1 MTIAVELAK
10 KFCVF
15 HQRDVGKS
23 AYIAEG
29 SSPAENA
36 VIAASHSQQDA
47 CVMSKTVCE
56 SINQA
61 WRQANSEITANDLW
75 IIHDAPDLIQTL
87 QWQFG
92 IDMNK
97 PKDLPARDTRAD
109 IHLPAT
115 PASALNEPIAKSSS
129 ESICAIGASPVHDHD
144 FGFWRSLA
152 QMLKKRPYQRRLVE
166 YGDNDRDLCPD
177 AFLRIACRKAITR
190 SCLC

>member
-1 MTIAVELAK
+1 VELAK

-23 AYIAEG
+23 ANVEEG

-36 VIAASHSQQDA
+36 VIAASDSQQNT
-47 CVMSKTVCE
+47 CVMSKAIRQ
-56 SINQA
+56 SIDQGSGEA
-61 WRQANSEITANDLW
+61 DPEVTANDNW

-92 IDMNK
+92 INMNK
-97 PKDLPARDTRAD
+97 PKDLPARGTRAD
-109 IHLPAT
+109 IHLPTT

-129 ESICAIGASPVHDHD
+129 ELKRAIGASPVHDNNL
-144 FGFWRSLA
+144 GFWRSLA
-152 QMLKKRPYQRRLVE
+152 EMLKKWSYQPRLVD
-166 YGDNDRDLCPD
+166 YRDNDRDLCQD
-177 AFLRIACRKAITR
+177 ALLKIGCRRAITR

>member
-1 MTIAVELAK
+1 VELAK

-23 AYIAEG
+23 ANVEEG

-36 VIAASHSQQDA
+36 VIAASHSQQNA
-47 CVMSKTVCE
+47 SVVSQAVCK
-56 SINQA
+56 SINQT

-97 PKDLPARDTRAD
+97 PKDLPARGTRAG
-109 IHLPAT
+109 IHLPSTTA
-115 PASALNEPIAKSSS
+115 PALNEPIAKSSS
-129 ESICAIGASPVHDHD
+129 ELSRAIEASAVHDNNL
-144 FGFWRSLA
+144 GFWRSLPE
-152 QMLKKRPYQRRLVE
+152 MLKKWPYQSRLVE
-166 YGDNDRDLCPD
+166 YRDND
-177 AFLRIACRKAITR
+177 
-190 SCLC
+190 